1 MDSTYGQ
8 YTVGGAAKNKSFILV
23 AEPLKKNF
31 YFFAASLGKMLFS
44 VNKNWTRPLSR
55 N

>member
-8 YTVGGAAKNKSFILV
+8 YTVGGAAKNKSFYSSGR
-23 AEPLKKNF
+23 ATKKNF